1 MEPSMGTT
9 SRTQLI
15 LLFFFVALS
24 FLLSFCICSDP
35 IYLGHICP
43 DTIPLFSSNS
53 TYQSNL
59 KTLLSSLSSN
69 ATFNSNNS
77 YSNATVG
84 QNRDTVYGLYYC
96 TGYVTFDVCSNC
108 VNFAAVDLP
117 RRCRNRKI
125 SYIWYNE
132 CMLRY
137 SYLSFFSTV
146 SVSPSFMLYNPHN
159 ISDPTRFSKLLGDT
173 MDEAATEASPKL
185 ERFAIKE
192 ANFTNSQT
200 LYCMV
205 QCSPD
210 LSGKDCNSCLV
221 GIIAELPSSFNG
233 LQGGRILNPSCN
245 IRFEMYRF
253 FPVTASAL
261 SPTHNLLPPP
271 PPGNGATTA
280 SPPSNRTTIPE
291 NEGNFSKKIVAI
303 VVPIVVAGVILFSVL
318 LYCFLIRKKKQD
330 PSKENGGNTIEAE
343 SLQFDF
349 STVLTATDN
358 FADVNKIGEG
368 GFGEVFKGKFP
379 NGQEIAVKRL
389 SRYSRQGAE
398 EFKNEVLL
406 VAKLQ
411 HRNLVRLLGFCLEG
425 EEKILIYEFVPNK
438 SLDYALFNPENC
450 VQLDWQSRYKIISGI
465 ARGLLYLHEDSRL
478 RIIHRDLKASNILLD
493 WEMNPQISDFGT
505 ARIFGVDQ
513 TQARTN
519 RIIGT
524 YGYMPPEYVIH
535 GQFSA
540 KSDVFSYGVIV
551 LEIVSGK
558 KNGSLY
564 ETDSAE
570 SLMSHAWRHW
580 TAGTAFE
587 LIDPIMRENC
597 SRSEIMRCI
606 HIGLLCV
613 QEDVADRPTM
623 ASVVLMLNSFS
634 VTLMSPSQ
642 PAFFVRSRMDSD
654 QSKSRSI
661 PLSANEASISE
672 LEAR

>member
-330 PSKENGGNTIEAE
+330 PSKENGLCIGGNTIEAE

-425 EEKILIYEFVPNK
+425 EEKILIY
-438 SLDYALFNPENC
+438 D
-450 VQLDWQSRYKIISGI
+450 
-465 ARGLLYLHEDSRL
+465 
-478 RIIHRDLKASNILLD
+478 
-493 WEMNPQISDFGT
+493 
-505 ARIFGVDQ
+505 
-513 TQARTN
+513 
-519 RIIGT
+519 
-524 YGYMPPEYVIH
+524 GYMPPEYVIH